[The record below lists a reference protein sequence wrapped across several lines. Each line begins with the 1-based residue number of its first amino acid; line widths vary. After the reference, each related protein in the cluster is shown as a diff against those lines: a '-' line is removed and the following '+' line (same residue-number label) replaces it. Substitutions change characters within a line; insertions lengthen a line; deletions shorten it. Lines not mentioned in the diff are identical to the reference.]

1 MDHDEQLTVEYSN
14 SRVERFRGGEV
25 RSECEWERSL
35 PKGEVVIF
43 KIHPELTAIGVE
55 LIGHDDD
62 HVKPHQT
69 ATLHL
74 TYTHVLNRFLAI
86 KKQYK

>member
-1 MDHDEQLTVEYSN
+1 MDHDGQLTVEYSG

-43 KIHPELTAIGVE
+43 KIHPKLSAIGVE
-55 LIGHDDD
+55 LIGHDCG
-62 HVKPHQT
+62 HVEPHQT
-69 ATLHL
+69 ATLYL
-74 TYTHVLNRFLAI
+74 TYTYVLNGFLAI
-86 KKQYK
+86 KKQYE